1 MQKYDF
7 DAIVIGSGFGGSVM
21 TCRLA
26 EKGYRVCLLERGKQY
41 GMNEFPRRID
51 DVKNNLFWDPED
63 KMHGFMEISSY
74 SGSDALSV
82 RASGL
87 GGGSLIYANVLLR
100 VPEPFFEG
108 WPGGISRKELDPYYD
123 RGVEMLEGSPYPLD
137 KDHPFY
143 NDTSKSHKMKE
154 ASDKIDDS
162 EDATKPHRFFLPD
175 LAIRFKGD
183 FPGHQTPNNQGVLQS
198 SCTKCGECD
207 IGCNIHA
214 KNTLDLNYLARA
226 QNAKRMG
233 SGSQAA
239 EVRTHAEVIA
249 IEAIEE
255 GGYRVTYRNPINL
268 NEITQI
274 TSEKVVVSAG
284 SIGSTALLLKMKKT
298 GQLKNLSDMLGE
310 KWCGNGDLEGTAL
323 SCDDDI
329 ELTNGPVITTAV
341 EYHFKPY
348 PDGFQHGLLLQDAG
362 LPSFLIWYVVGKLPS
377 PYFFVRVVKMFFGS
391 IMDILKKIANA
402 LRLYKFR
409 SEINLGDDIAGMIDR
424 DNYVRKTMLLL
435 GMGRDRNDGR
445 IELRDDGKAIIKY
458 NWKNSK
464 LHYDRTRRE
473 MKKIAKALGGKFMDN
488 PLSYLHK
495 MIAVHPIGGCA
506 MAESAQEGV
515 VDTNGEAFGHKG
527 LYVVDASIF
536 PSSVGW
542 NPSLTITAMA
552 ERIADKIP
560 KKK

>member
-1 MQKYDF
+1 MENLDF

-26 EKGYRVCLLERGKQY
+26 EKGYKVCLLERGKRY

-51 DVKNNLFWDPED
+51 DVKKDLFWDPED
-63 KMHGFMEISSY
+63 NMRGFMEISSY

-100 VPEPFFEG
+100 VPEQFFEG
-108 WPGGISRKELDPYYD
+108 WPGGITREILEPYYD
-123 RGVEMLEGSPYPLD
+123 KGVDMLEGSPYPLNE
-137 KDHPFY
+137 DHPFY
-143 NDTSKSHKMKE
+143 NDTPKSHQMKK
-154 ASDKIDDS
+154 AADTIIDS
-162 EDATKPHRFFLPD
+162 EDATEPHRFFLPD

-183 FPGHQTPNNQGVLQS
+183 FPGHQTLNNQGVIQS

-207 IGCNIHA
+207 LGCNIHA
-214 KNTLDLNYLARA
+214 KNTLDLNYLARS
-226 QNAKRMG
+226 QNTTLMG
-233 SGSQAA
+233 PGSVAA
-239 EVRTHAEVIA
+239 EIRTHAEVTE
-249 IEAIEE
+249 IEALE
-255 GGYRVTYRNPINL
+255 GGGYKVTYRNPANL
-268 NEITQI
+268 NEITTI

-284 SIGSTALLLKMKKT
+284 SIGSTALLLKMKKS
-298 GQLKNLSDMLGE
+298 GQLGSLSDMVGQ

-323 SCDDDI
+323 SCKD
-329 ELTNGPVITTAV
+329 EVALTNGPVITTAI
-341 EYHFKPY
+341 EYHFQPY
-348 PDGFQHGLLLQDAG
+348 PDGFKHGLLLQDAG
-362 LPSFLIWYVVGKLPS
+362 LPSFLIWFVVGKLPS
-377 PYFFVRVVKMFFGS
+377 PYFFARVAKMFFGS
-391 IMDILKKIANA
+391 IINVIKKIASF

-409 SEINLGDDIAGMIDR
+409 GEINVGDDIAGMIDR

-435 GMGRDRNDGR
+435 GMGRDRSDGR
-445 IELRDDGKAIIKY
+445 IELRDDGKPIVKY

-473 MKKIAKALGGKFMDN
+473 MGKIAKALGGRFLDN

-506 MAESAQEGV
+506 MAESPTEGV
-515 VDTNGEAFGHKG
+515 VDTNGEVFGHAG
-527 LYVVDASIF
+527 LYVVDAAIF
-536 PSSVGW
+536 PTSVGW

-552 ERIADKIP
+552 ERIAEKLP
-560 KKK
+560 RKS